1 MYYQG
6 FSTTNYYAKYTCEG
20 HHGHLVHINSTE
32 KNDALL
38 TFLRHYTSEA
48 NVYIDGSRKYNYTD
62 IDYEGEVMT
71 YSNWD
76 SAVPQLTEQC
86 VVLSVKTGTW
96 FLNSCS
102 EYHDYVCEMYWW
114 NSNEMLMWPHYRKS
128 SEFWDIYNNDSN
140 YPKIEQFGTLMC
152 LSIGTPK
159 DNKFSICS
167 KWKIHYF

>member
-1 MYYQG
+1 MAQIQLFAIICLLLVTATHAYDGPVSVCYGTYISFKTYCFMYYPG
-6 FSTTNYYAKYTCEG
+6 FITTNYYAKNTCEG

-38 TFLRHYTSEA
+38 TFLRHYTSDA

-102 EYHDYVCEMYWW
+102 EYHDYVCEMYW
-114 NSNEMLMWPHYRKS
+114 
-128 SEFWDIYNNDSN
+128 
-140 YPKIEQFGTLMC
+140 
-152 LSIGTPK
+152 
-159 DNKFSICS
+159 
-167 KWKIHYF
+167 